1 MDHKLSSLFLRLAV
15 VFIVLGV
22 CLGYWMGMTHDFTL
36 SPVHAHTNLLGWVS
50 MFLYGLFYRAV
61 PGAAAGLLPK
71 VHAVLAILG
80 LPIMMVGLTI
90 QLLAVPSLM
99 SVVPPMM
106 IAGPTLVV
114 LGMIAFA
121 LVVFRA
127 TGPARATA
135 AA

>member
-1 MDHKLSSLFLRLAV
+1 MDQKLSSLFLRLAV

-22 CLGYWMGMTHDFTL
+22 CLGYWMGVTHDFTL

-71 VHAVLAILG
+71 VHAVLAVIG
-80 LPIMMVGLTI
+80 LPVMMIGLTT

-99 SVVPPMM
+99 GFVPPMM

-114 LGMIAFA
+114 LGMFVFA
-121 LVVFRA
+121 LIVFRA
-127 TGPARATA
+127 TDGRQVA

>member
-1 MDHKLSSLFLRLAV
+1 MDQKLSSLFLRLAV

-22 CLGYWMGMTHDFTL
+22 CLGYGMGVTHDFTL

-61 PGAAAGLLPK
+61 PGAGAGLLPK
-71 VHAVLAILG
+71 IHAVLAIAG
-80 LPIMMVGLTI
+80 LPVMMVGLTI

-99 SVVPPMM
+99 GLVPPLMM
-106 IAGPTLVV
+106 AGPTLVV
-114 LGMIAFA
+114 LGMFVFA
-121 LVVFRA
+121 VIVFRA
-127 TGPARATA
+127 TGGRQVA